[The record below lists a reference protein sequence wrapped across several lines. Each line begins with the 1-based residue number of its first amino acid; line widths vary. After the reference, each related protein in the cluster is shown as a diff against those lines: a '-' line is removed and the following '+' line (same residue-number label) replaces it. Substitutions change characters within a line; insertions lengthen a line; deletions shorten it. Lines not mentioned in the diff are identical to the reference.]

1 MAGKGM
7 MNSELLQ
14 KRGLSLERLDSFC
27 KIVLAGGL
35 SQAADGHAGRVAQLS
50 RQVRDLEEFF
60 GVELL
65 LRTGRGM
72 VPTESGEE
80 LFRIIRHDLRLLD
93 DFRVKCAGQPGVIR
107 ITAGNSVIH
116 WCLGTA
122 LGALGARL
130 PDFQFDVRALR
141 TFERVPAVRN
151 HECDFAIVRREA
163 LTPQLKGKPLLT
175 MHYRLFVRRDLLVKA
190 GTKDANKLLEKL
202 PLALPPEGDFR
213 LALDRAA
220 DRHQVRPKVVLHVT
234 SFTMAARAAHTGHY
248 AAILPH
254 IAARDFEDKD
264 FAILPVPLLGTYA
277 QHLHLA
283 WNPSFVRVS
292 QAAAK
297 ARPALMELLRE

>member
-1 MAGKGM
+1 

-107 ITAGNSVIH
+107 ITAGNSIIH
-116 WCLGTA
+116 WCLGPR
-122 LGALGARL
+122 LGALAERL
-130 PDFQFDVRALR
+130 PDFHLEVRALR

-151 HECDFAIVRREA
+151 HECDFAIVRRDA

-175 MHYRLFVRRDLLVKA
+175 VHHRLFVHRDLLAKA
-190 GTKDANKLLEKL
+190 GTKDANKLIEKL

-213 LALDRAA
+213 LTLDRAA
-220 DRHQVRPKVVLHVT
+220 DRHQVRLNVVLHVT
-234 SFTMAARAAHTGHY
+234 SFTMAARAMHTGHY

-254 IAARDFEDKD
+254 LAECDFADKE
-264 FAILPVPLLGTYA
+264 FAILPVPLLGAYA

-297 ARPALMELLRE
+297 ARPALMELLGE

>member
-1 MAGKGM
+1 

-116 WCLGTA
+116 WCLGPA
-122 LGALGARL
+122 LGDLAKRL
-130 PDFQFDVRALR
+130 PDFHLDVRALR

-175 MHYRLFVRRDLLVKA
+175 MHYRLFVRRDLLAKA

-220 DRHQVRPKVVLHVT
+220 DRQQVRPKVVLHVT
-234 SFTMAARAAHTGHY
+234 SFTMAACAVHTGHY

-254 IAARDFEDKD
+254 VAARDFDGKE
-264 FAILPVPLLGTYA
+264 FAILSVPLLGAYA

-297 ARPALMELLRE
+297 ARPALMELLGE

>member
-1 MAGKGM
+1 

-72 VPTESGEE
+72 VPTESGQE
-80 LFRIIRHDLRLLD
+80 LFRIIRHDLRMLD
-93 DFRVKCAGQPGVIR
+93 DFRAKCAGQPGVIR
-107 ITAGNSVIH
+107 ITAGNSIIH
-116 WCLGTA
+116 WCLGPA

-130 PDFQFDVRALR
+130 PGFQLEVRALR
-141 TFERVPAVRN
+141 TFERVPTVRN

-163 LTPQLKGKPLLT
+163 LTPQLKSKPLLT
-175 MHYRLFVRRDLLVKA
+175 VNYRLFVRRDLLAKV

-213 LALDRAA
+213 RALDRAA
-220 DRHQVRPKVVLHVT
+220 DRHQVQLNVVLHVT
-234 SFTMAARAAHTGHY
+234 SFTMAARAANTGHY

-254 IAARDFEDKD
+254 LAARDFADKE

-297 ARPALMELLRE
+297 ARPALMELLGE

>member
-1 MAGKGM
+1 

-35 SQAADGHAGRVAQLS
+35 SQAADGHPGRVAQLS

-65 LRTGRGM
+65 RRTGRGI

-116 WCLGTA
+116 WCLGPA
-122 LGALGARL
+122 LVALSARL
-130 PDFQFDVRALR
+130 PNFHLEVRALR
-141 TFERVPAVRN
+141 TFERMPAVRN

-163 LTPQLKGKPLLT
+163 LTPQLKSKPLIT
-175 MHYRLFVRRDLLVKA
+175 MQYLLFVRRDLLAKA
-190 GTKDANKLLEKL
+190 GTKDPNKLLEKP

-220 DRHQVRPKVVLHVT
+220 DQHQVRPKVVLNVT
-234 SFTMAARAAHTGHY
+234 SFTMAARAVQTGHF

-254 IAARDFEDKD
+254 VAARDFDGKD

-277 QHLHLA
+277 LHLHLA
-283 WNPSFVRVS
+283 WNPSFVRIS
-292 QAAAK
+292 QAAEK
-297 ARPALMELLRE
+297 ARPALMELLRT